1 MIQVTIIRS
10 KQLYKMMKV
19 TGHANSAPYGED
31 LVCAAVSA
39 VMTGGINALNLK
51 AVKVKNIEGLS
62 EIQITNLQ
70 NLENQSVLHVISTQL
85 QTIAN
90 DYPKYIRIQTKE
102 ENV

>member
-10 KQLYKMMKV
+10 KQLYRMMKV
-19 TGHANSAPYGED
+19 TGHAHSAPYGED
-31 LVCAAVSA
+31 LVCASVSA

>member
-10 KQLYKMMKV
+10 NQLYRMMKV

-39 VMTGGINALNLK
+39 IMKGGINALNHK
-51 AVKVKNIEGLS
+51 AVRVKNKEGLS
-62 EIQITNLQ
+62 EIQVTEPQELTT
-70 NLENQSVLHVISTQL
+70 QSVLHVISTQL

-90 DYPKYIRIQTKE
+90 DYPKNIRIQTKE
-102 ENV
+102 EKL

>member
-1 MIQVTIIRS
+1 
-10 KQLYKMMKV
+10 
-19 TGHANSAPYGED
+19 
-31 LVCAAVSA
+31 
-39 VMTGGINALNLK
+39 MTGGINALNLK

>member
-10 KQLYKMMKV
+10 KQLYRMMKV
-19 TGHANSAPYGED
+19 TGHAHSAPYGED

-51 AVKVKNIEGLS
+51 TVKVKNIEGLS

>member
-1 MIQVTIIRS
+1 MIQVTIIRN
-10 KQLYKMMKV
+10 KKFYRMMKV

-39 VMTGGINALNLK
+39 VMTGGINALDLQ
-51 AVKVKNIEGLS
+51 AVKVKNTEGLS

-70 NLENQSVLHVISTQL
+70 NLENQAVLQVLMTQL

-102 ENV
+102 ENI

>member
-1 MIQVTIIRS
+1 MIQVSIIRS
-10 KQLYKMMKV
+10 NQLYRMMKV

-51 AVKVKNIEGLS
+51 AVKVKNTEGLS

-70 NLENQSVLHVISTQL
+70 NLENQSVLRVISTQL

-90 DYPKYIRIQTKE
+90 DYPTYIRIQTKE

>member
-10 KQLYKMMKV
+10 KQLYRMMKV
-19 TGHANSAPYGED
+19 TGHAHSAPYGED

-62 EIQITNLQ
+62 EIQVTEPQELTT
-70 NLENQSVLHVISTQL
+70 QSVLHVISTQL

-90 DYPKYIRIQTKE
+90 DYPKNIRIQIKE
-102 ENV
+102 EKL

>member
-1 MIQVTIIRS
+1 MIQVAIIR
-10 KQLYKMMKV
+10 KQQRYQMMKV
-19 TGHANSAPYGED
+19 TGHAHSAPYGED

>member
-1 MIQVTIIRS
+1 MIQVNIIRS
-10 KQLYKMMKV
+10 NERYRMMKV

-39 VMTGGINALNLK
+39 VMTGGMNALNLK

-62 EIQITNLQ
+62 EIQVTNPQ
-70 NLENQSVLHVISTQL
+70 DQANQSVIHVLAIQL

>member
-10 KQLYKMMKV
+10 KQLYRMMKV
-19 TGHANSAPYGED
+19 TGHAHSAPYGED

>member
-1 MIQVTIIRS
+1 MIQVSIIRS
-10 KQLYKMMKV
+10 NQLYRMMKV

-51 AVKVKNIEGLS
+51 AAKVKNTQGLS

-70 NLENQSVLHVISTQL
+70 NLENQSVLRVISTQL

-90 DYPKYIRIQTKE
+90 DYPTYIRIQTKE